1 MMSCFR
7 LSHCLITHE
16 GCSFLASALKSN
28 PSYLKWLDLS
38 YNHPGDSGVR
48 KLTGRLN
55 DPNCKL
61 ETFR

>member
-16 GCSFLASALKSN
+16 GCFFLASALKSN

-38 YNHPGDSGVR
+38 YNYPGDSGVGE
-48 KLTGRLN
+48 LTGRLN